1 MRITIYDH
9 FTLDWSTQSGSH
21 FRKTNIRTVPF
32 LVADF
37 KTHVNEVGSID

>member
-1 MRITIYDH
+1 MRVIINDH

-21 FRKTNIRTVPF
+21 LRKTNIRSVPF

-37 KTHVNEVGSID
+37 KAHVNEVVP